1 MFDVLI
7 IGCGVVGAAAAYEL
21 SKYQIRGKALSV
33 AVLDKENDV
42 SQGTSKANSAI
53 IHAGYDP
60 PHGSLMAALNV
71 EGSRLVRELCVKLDI
86 PHRQCGSL
94 VLAFSSGPRE
104 TCLSEEQHLRKL
116 FERGERNGVPDM
128 EILSRDAALALE
140 PNLSGD
146 VRAALLAPTAMII
159 SPWEF
164 TLALMETALRNGAE
178 LFLNREVISLKRL
191 QGKAGDAETFWR
203 VTTDKDSFDARYVIN
218 AAGVYSGKIHN
229 MVSPQSFEIYPYR
242 GEYYLLDKS
251 EGKLVNHIIFQCPTP
266 AGKGVLVAPT
276 VHGNLIAGP
285 NSGSCDDEDDTAVTA
300 AGMEEVA
307 GKAKKS
313 VPSIN
318 FRANIRNF
326 AGLRAA
332 ADRDDFIIA
341 GAEGAP
347 GFFDAAG
354 IKSPGLSAA
363 PAIAKR
369 LLELLTAGGL
379 ALEPKEH
386 PVDTRRRVR
395 FADLSPGDRIKL
407 VQKNP
412 AYGRVLCRCET
423 VTESEILDSLAA
435 PIPPRTLDGVKRRCN
450 PGMGRCQGGFCGPRI
465 LELLAD
471 RYNLEPE
478 EILQDRSG
486 SYILTA
492 EGTSIGT

>member
-1 MFDVLI
+1 VFDVLI

-21 SKYQIRGKALSV
+21 SKYQACGKALSV

-71 EGSRLVRELCVKLDI
+71 EGSRLARELCVKLDI

-94 VLAFSSGPRE
+94 VLAFSS
-104 TCLSEEQHLRKL
+104 EEQHLRRL
-116 FERGERNGVPDM
+116 FEQGERNGVPDM

-164 TLALMETALRNGAE
+164 TLALMETALRNGAG

-191 QGKAGDAETFWR
+191 PAGQGNAGDAETFWR

-229 MVSPQSFEIYPYR
+229 MVSPQSCEIYPYR

-285 NSGSCDDEDDTAVTA
+285 NSGSCDGEDDTAVTA
-300 AGMEEVA
+300 AGLEEVVER
-307 GKAKKS
+307 AKKS

-326 AGLRAA
+326 AGLRAV

-369 LLELLTAGGL
+369 LVELLVTGGL

-386 PVDTRRRVR
+386 PVDTRRRIR
-395 FADLSPGDRIKL
+395 FADLSPGDRIEL
-407 VQKNP
+407 ALKNP

-423 VTESEILDSLAA
+423 VTEGEILDSLAA

-450 PGMGRCQGGFCGPRI
+450 PGMGRCQGGFCGPRV

-471 RYNLEPE
+471 HYNLEPE

-492 EGTSIGT
+492 KGTSDGT